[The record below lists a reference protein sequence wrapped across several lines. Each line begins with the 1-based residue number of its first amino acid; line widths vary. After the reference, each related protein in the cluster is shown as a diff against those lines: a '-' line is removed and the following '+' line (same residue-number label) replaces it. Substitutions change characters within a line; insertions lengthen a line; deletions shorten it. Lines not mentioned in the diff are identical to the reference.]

1 MNILFAF
8 KFNLLWIIWNSI
20 ICLHTAGPKFEGYEQ
35 PVIQNL
41 NSNQNSNNPVQPP
54 SVSVEM
60 IKPDLTDNTAN
71 SEKEGE
77 GVKSHEPI
85 QIQEQKHESL
95 GDKLNKSGQVR
106 IHILV
111 FNSTHICLYI
121 KINFI
126 DSWRKCFYFW

>member
-1 MNILFAF
+1 MFFLNNFIFGC
-8 KFNLLWIIWNSI
+8 NLWIFCLHLNSIYYELIWISI

-41 NSNQNSNNPVQPP
+41 NSNQNSNNPVQTP
-54 SVSVEM
+54 SVSAEM

-85 QIQEQKHESL
+85 QIQEQKHESFNEKIQ
-95 GDKLNKSGQVR
+95 KLGQVR
-106 IHILV
+106 IHI
-111 FNSTHICLYI
+111 
-121 KINFI
+121 
-126 DSWRKCFYFW
+126 